1 MTDVKTFEL
10 WNNRKKEFF
19 VIVAMKQGREWMG
32 ICPEHEDTDPSLC
45 INEDKK
51 VYYCQSCHF
60 KGRFY
65 DPNYKYEKKELIFV
79 KAYDYTDESGKLI
92 HQAVRYDNPKTF
104 RQRRPDGKGGYIWNL
119 KDTKTVL
126 YRLPELLKST
136 GLVFIVEGE
145 KDCDNLIR
153 LGFTA
158 TTNPMGAGKWKK
170 QYSEYLKDRD
180 VVLIPDNHKEGFEH
194 CEKIGKS
201 LFNVARS
208 IKWLE
213 LPGLKEKGDVSDW
226 IEKGGTKEELLELVK
241 HARQYNPNIPVYQ
254 DKGTYIHIKKG
265 ATSNFIINPLVRVQT
280 DEGEFLK
287 SEIITNLKKTYP
299 IQFSPDDFN
308 SKNKFKKALRGYLD
322 LQFFGSDDDIQ
333 HIKGI
338 LTSYEPPIKRGIKTT
353 GVHKVGR
360 NWVYVEEGLAC
371 DSNGNRDDITY
382 ISMNPYK
389 TNLLKE
395 TALTSEQLDEMS
407 FFLCGFNEPDV
418 VFPILGFCF
427 ACFVKER
434 IFEIT
439 NQNPILVC
447 WGEKGSG
454 KTETLKRIIKPFFC
468 IRSDI
473 ENIGHP
479 TEFGFARIISSSNLP
494 PILYDEYKTNKF
506 SDSQKKIISEMLRSV
521 YNQSRLTRGTP
532 DLGIVEF
539 VYSAPVILAGEMG
552 ISELAIKDRIIE
564 TYFSKKETIKYTEE
578 FNNLKKLPLGSL
590 GKDFLQWTLKIPDN
604 EIKEI
609 WQTQFENVDKDLE
622 YRLRQNTAHARLG
635 LNLFLNYLQNRGI
648 NIKPFEIGFD
658 KIDQSQKK
666 NILEESNKTI
676 IDTIIEAF
684 SIMAEKGL
692 IQEKRH
698 YSRDIDNDLLLLH
711 IPSIYPEFKKW
722 AKDYQWDG
730 EVLNTNSFTKQIK
743 ENKYFVGIKSC
754 RFGKIVKWAIC
765 LDITKMN
772 HLEIESFVN
781 DLETTM

>member
-1 MTDVKTFEL
+1 MSEKKTFKL
-10 WNNRKKEFF
+10 WDYEKREPFE
-19 VIVAMKQGREWMG
+19 VVATKQGKQWMA
-32 ICPEHEDTDPSLC
+32 ICPKHNDTKPSLS
-45 INEDKK
+45 INEDEKI
-51 VYYCQSCHF
+51 YNCFGCGW

-65 DPNYKYEKKELIFV
+65 NPDYKYKKKENIIMNI
-79 KAYDYTDESGKLI
+79 YDYEDENEKLLF
-92 HQAVRYDNPKTF
+92 QVVKYYPKKF
-104 RQRRPDGKGGYIWNL
+104 VQRRPGGKEGWIWDLDGVRR
-119 KDTKTVL
+119 VL
-126 YRLPELLKST
+126 YKLPSLIKGSDP
-136 GLVFIVEGE
+136 VFIVEGE
-145 KDCDNLIR
+145 KDVDNVIK
-153 LGFTA
+153 LGLTA
-158 TTNPMGAGKWKK
+158 TTNPMGAGKWKP
-170 QYSEYLKDRD
+170 EYNEFLKDRS

-194 CEKIGKS
+194 AEQVGKS
-201 LFNVARS
+201 LLNVAKN
-208 IKWLE
+208 IKYLE
-213 LPGLKEKGDVSDW
+213 LPGLKEKEDISDW
-226 IEKGGTKEELLELVK
+226 IRKGGTKEELLELVK
-241 HARQYNPNIPVYQ
+241 HARQYNPYITVYQ
-254 DKGTYIHIKKG
+254 DKGTYIKKQKG
-265 ATSNFIINPLVRVQT
+265 EISNFIINPLVRVQT

-299 IQFSPDDFN
+299 IQFSPDDLN

-338 LTSYEPPIKRGIKTT
+338 LASYKPQIKRGIKTT
-353 GVHKVGR
+353 GVHKVDGS
-360 NWVYVEEGLAC
+360 WVYVEEGLAC

-395 TALTSEQLDEMS
+395 TALTSEQLDEMLS
-407 FFLCGFNEPDV
+407 FLCGFNDPDV

-434 IFEIT
+434 IFDIT

-454 KTETLKRIIKPFFC
+454 KTETLSQIIKPLFG

-479 TEFGFARIISSSNLP
+479 TEFGLARIISSSNLP
-494 PILYDEYKTNKF
+494 PILFDEYKTNKF

-521 YNQSRLTRGTP
+521 YNQTRLTRGTP
-532 DLGIVEF
+532 DLRIVEF

-578 FNNLKKLPLGSL
+578 FNNLKNLPLGSL

-604 EIKEI
+604 EIKKI
-609 WQTQFENVDKDLE
+609 WQTQFENVDEALK
-622 YRLRQNTAHARLG
+622 YRLRQNTAYARLG
-635 LNLFLNYLQNRGI
+635 LKLFLNYLQNRGI
-648 NIKPFEIGFD
+648 NIKPFEIGFN

-676 IDTIIEAF
+676 VDTIIEAF
-684 SIMAEKGL
+684 SIMAEKGT
-692 IQEKRH
+692 IEKNKH
-698 YSRDIDNDLLLLH
+698 YMIDINKNLLYLH
-711 IPSIYPEFKKW
+711 ISSLYPEFKKW

-730 EVLNTNSFTKQIK
+730 EILNTNSFTKQIK
-743 ENKYFVGIKSC
+743 ENKYFIENKSC
-754 RFGKIVKWAIC
+754 RLGKIVKWVIC

-781 DLETTM
+781 ELETTM